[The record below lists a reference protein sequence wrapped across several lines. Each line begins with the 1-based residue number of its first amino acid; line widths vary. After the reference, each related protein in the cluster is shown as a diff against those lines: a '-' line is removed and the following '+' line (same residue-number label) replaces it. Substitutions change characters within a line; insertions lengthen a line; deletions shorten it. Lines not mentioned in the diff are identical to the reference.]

1 MLSGAKRRRTQLPL
15 SLPGGLHEIGVVEK
29 CGGVGVGDG
38 VVGVE
43 LDMP

>member
-1 MLSGAKRRRTQLPL
+1 MLSGAKRRRAQLPL
-15 SLPGGLHEIGVVEK
+15 SLSGGLHEIDVVEK